1 MNLIDVKNLLFKY
14 KMYSGEKEEV
24 IERTAVD
31 DVSLSIKKGDFIGIL
46 GHNGSGKSTLAKQ
59 LAALLKPSDGV
70 VYVNGMD
77 TTKEENLLS
86 IRKTAGMVF
95 QNPDNQLIGNIVEE
109 DVAFGPENMGIP
121 TEEIEQRIAKALES
135 TGMTAYREISPGIL
149 SGGQKQ
155 KVAISGVLAMEPE
168 CIIFDE
174 PTAMID
180 PESRKEVLEAI
191 YELNHLKGITIIYI
205 THFLQEVSQADYL
218 YVMNHGKVTMEGTP
232 ESLFKMSEKLTENNL
247 ELPFE
252 IALIT
257 ELRKKGML
265 IPDEI
270 YSKGQLLAYL
280 GKASLL
286 PKSISENTFSTV
298 IPDTISDVIN
308 ENNRQERKIS
318 KGIVLENI
326 SYQYRKRSSDEGRYA
341 LKEVSLS
348 IEPGEF
354 VAIVGRTGSGK
365 STLIQHFNGLLQPAK
380 GKYFFDGEDIWEKKY
395 DLKKLRQKVALC
407 FQYPEYQLFEETV
420 LKDISFGP
428 KNLGFDKKTCREKAQ
443 EAMQLVGLSKEF
455 ENVSP
460 FSLSGGQKRRVAL
473 AGILAMEPEYLILDE
488 PVAGL
493 DAPGKRMLFELL
505 HHLNEEKGIT
515 IVLVSHNMDDVASHA
530 KRVIVM
536 QDGTIQMD
544 GETGKIFVRKDELV
558 QMGLGIPQTA
568 EFYLELEK
576 LRREDSN
583 SEEQN
588 LLLKKVLPDREN
600 KKSLGT
606 SRKMPTA
613 ENIPLNIEE
622 LAEYIAGGSL

>member
-77 TTKEENLLS
+77 TTKEENLLT

-121 TEEIEQRIAKALES
+121 AEEIEQRIAKALES
-135 TGMTAYREISPGIL
+135 TGMTAYREISPGAL

-191 YELNHLKGITIIYI
+191 YELNRLKGITIIYI

-218 YVMNHGKVTMEGTP
+218 YIMNHGKVTMEGTP
-232 ESLFKMSEKLTENNL
+232 ESLFNMPKNLTENNL

-252 IALIT
+252 IALIA

-280 GKASLL
+280 GKASSLQ
-286 PKSISENTFSTV
+286 KSISENTFSTV
-298 IPDTISDVIN
+298 ISDAI

-380 GKYFFDGEDIWEKKY
+380 GKYFFDGKDIWEKKY

-428 KNLGFDKKTCREKAQ
+428 KNLGFDKKTCKEKAQ
-443 EAMQLVGLSKEF
+443 EAMRLVGLSKEF

-544 GETGKIFVRKDELV
+544 GETGEIFVRKDELI
-558 QMGLGIPQTA
+558 QMGLGIPQAT

-576 LRREDSN
+576 LRRKN
-583 SEEQN
+583 PEEQD
-588 LLLKKVLPDREN
+588 LLLKKALPIGEN
-600 KKSLGT
+600 KNSLGT
-606 SRKMPTA
+606 RRKMPAA
-613 ENIPLNIEE
+613 ENIPLNIEY